1 MSTTDPT
8 AETLPNPYAFTVG
21 SGKVVTYGMDGQLV
35 RKRYKATITAKLPDG
50 TETWDLLD
58 AAEFRTKEEADTH
71 AALILSA
78 LHQAVM
84 E

>member
-8 AETLPNPYAFTVG
+8 AETLPNPYRVTVQ
-21 SGKVVTYGMDGQLV
+21 VEHD
-35 RKRYKATITAKLPDG
+35 PDG
-50 TETWDLLD
+50 SWCVYVDHVVQMGSVD
-58 AAEFRTKEEADTH
+58 SIFVAEFPTKEEAHTH

>member
-1 MSTTDPT
+1 MSIPDPFDAPESA
-8 AETLPNPYAFTVG
+8 AETLPNVQEPNPYATTVQ
-21 SGKVVTYGMDGQLV
+21 VEHD
-35 RKRYKATITAKLPDG
+35 PDG
-50 TETWDLLD
+50 SWCVYVDHVARGVLD
-58 AAEFRTKEEADTH
+58 SIFMAEFPTKEEADTH